1 MVGILDELQQAITHC
16 SLIDEFLKRQPKK
29 EREEWLEALRRADT
43 YSSKSILELM
53 TKKGL
58 VGVNENG
65 IMRFRRKLEGYV
77 SAR

>member
-1 MVGILDELQQAITHC
+1 MVGILDELQQARTHC

-29 EREEWLEALRRADT
+29 ERDEWLEALRRADT